1 MANFPITLKL
11 SYAPGLDKIKQE
23 LSTALNSIQAISDK
37 KPIQIKVKIADGSL
51 LAVQKEISAL
61 IGKSSAVSKSLPVN
75 NSTSSKTQSQLQ
87 KQIHDL
93 EQFARIANTAN
104 RAQEFLKK
112 NAEALGNTRSYRKL
126 QAGLQ
131 DLRKILTETNGDAK
145 NLDSVLQNMGK
156 KGQTAVVRTTSAI
169 ADMNEQLRRTGM
181 SGATSLRE
189 ITTLETQLRSTM
201 SAAIKKNPTLVDTQA
216 FKNAEATANSFRK
229 VLEMCSGNAK
239 QLGNALRSAGQDGA
253 NAANNARNIIASLR
267 NEMQRAAKAPDTQA
281 MRSKILKE
289 YNNVVTQGTRNLQNW
304 TRAEHSRNASSREA
318 YAAIKTELLALRQ
331 LYASYQQGATSI
343 TQLGNAT
350 SRFAA
355 SMRKTRTTLVAN
367 GDATRTFA
375 DQLKGLA
382 QNLSY
387 WTSGSA
393 IIMYAVRTIR
403 QMIDTSIELDSAM
416 TQMQIVTRASAA
428 EMEGFGD
435 KAAETAK
442 RIGSSINDFVSSATV
457 FARLGYNMEQSSALA
472 EYTAMLQNVGDIDV
486 SDAQNAITAI
496 IKAFSIND
504 IDEMKSVMDKLV
516 TTGNNFPISVAQI
529 AEGMNN
535 ASSALQAAGNTF
547 EQTVALLTAAN
558 TTVQNASKSST
569 AMRTIAARIR
579 NTKTELDE
587 LGEEM
592 TDATYEELVSALTN
606 ANVAITDVNGEFRS
620 TYDIIA
626 DLAKIWDDLPSM
638 EQAALAKAIA
648 GVRQQSIFYSLVE
661 NFEEAS
667 GAMDAMAESAGALDT
682 AYATYMDS
690 VQAHI
695 NQFKTAFEGLSQSTF
710 SKDFLIDF
718 IDIGTALV
726 SIINKIATI
735 TNQIGGLRTVLVAV
749 LGIIATI
756 YAQTIQ
762 SKAIAF
768 FGNMKTSV
776 TSLITTL
783 RILGLEFSDN
793 LQGSVKNFGKAT
805 SATFKLLATEV
816 GMFQLVLAGV
826 TIALTAAVAI
836 YSKYKQEQQEA
847 HDAAVSNA
855 QAASTLSEELSSL
868 TSKYAYLNKAV
879 ETDDSVKEDLLA
891 TQNELIDKLGLEQYE
906 IDGLIRQYG
915 NLTEAIKHASAERLK
930 LLENDIRAGT
940 NEYEKDLIQAA
951 RPSVFSGN
959 SLNEINAYWGG
970 TDAKTQARNEAAVK
984 ALAKAGYVS
993 ANQTGVYGVG
1003 IHLDGTGEYDLSTVE
1018 GVINAHERLADMMSV
1033 VVEQAG
1039 SENDVFKALSE
1050 QYNSVSEEVNNY
1062 NNSVEQANS
1071 LAVQRVMLERLVGQE
1086 FPKSQEAFDKFKQGM
1101 IVYLASHNTL
1111 VGVAAEDVKDIENI
1125 IDSVLSKEAEF
1136 SDFYNN
1142 QSSPFT
1148 ALTDG
1153 ATAYANA
1160 LNNVPS
1166 IADEIDKASE
1176 SLTTLAKLQD
1186 EVSNGFVISA
1196 DKAMEFAKV
1205 YPEILEGATLSA
1217 DGQIQLNSDVVNSF
1231 IEGKQA
1237 EINSQIDADIAKLQG
1252 EKEVLEGK
1260 VALAQAE
1267 LDLARGVVEGKGE
1280 LTQEEAIYRINAA
1293 NALLRAL
1300 IEAGVKESDAY
1311 KIVCASM
1318 AQNQNEFDTVAAEV
1332 FGNVSSNASSSAY
1345 SMAQAFFLN
1354 SKQSVTSLS
1363 AIAQQAR
1370 KAAIAIKGMLTGEVS
1385 GDGSPVG
1392 VGGGGVSV
1400 AGKLLS
1406 TAKNKVKAK
1415 HAKNLQNQAK
1425 VNLIKG
1431 GNVLG
1436 NFTGADLSYEPI
1448 ANNLEDFITSTQA
1461 DLDNNLRAI
1470 AQIDGQIAALE
1481 AIRARPLSSYL
1492 GSSGSGGSGSGNKG
1506 GSGSGNKGSG
1516 SALKEIEE
1524 YFADIDEYYAAQK
1537 RLESIA
1543 LRMSETQAKLDV
1555 SDNDYEKVALTREL
1569 IETYKEQA
1577 DALEH
1582 LNTLRSATIA
1592 NGAEQLRALGFEVQ
1606 YNAETNE
1613 LYIDN
1618 LDHINELQAESA
1630 GEYKTVEE
1638 ATNALRKDTEELAN
1652 SMESLNKANQEGVDS
1667 MRQVRAEVINSN
1679 KEIIDYLNN
1688 LVKLRHD
1695 LIDLYQ
1701 NVYDSLQSA
1710 ADEYA
1715 ANGFITID
1723 TLQTVL
1729 NLGTQYL
1736 QYLTDENGMLV
1747 INRERI
1753 EAMIAARTQELAVE
1767 QAATYVERLRLA
1779 MQKDSVE
1786 DLNNLLYAT
1795 VDTTDATWDYVYAQL
1810 ATLGLG
1816 SDQYEAALHNINAIR
1831 SLADNAVQSIGRVA
1845 GETTEKLNKMKSGLD
1860 DILKYTMDMLK
1871 QRIND
1876 QIDALK
1882 EMEKTYGD
1890 IIAKRKESLEEAK
1903 KESDYQKSTAKRIS
1917 QIAKIQAKINALALD
1932 DSREAKAQ
1940 RVKLE
1945 EELAELQDG
1954 LAEDQSTHAR
1964 EVQEGLLDDMQK
1976 SYEEE
1981 KEEELKILED
1991 SISSYEKLYRM
2002 AINYIQD
2009 NWDTL
2014 YEELIDWNTE
2024 YGSVLNS
2031 EITSAWD
2038 ACLEAAQRYGSYIS
2052 ALNSIDADISASSG
2066 ETRNDIVSRS
2076 TNNAANTP
2084 NNEAVHEIIKE
2095 MYHNASTWTPGDTT
2109 KAQRNIE
2116 LGERLSAY
2124 GINAV
2129 RNDQNGIWYVDRVG
2143 GEKLFTKYAKYIY
2156 HSGGIAGDSSTP
2168 KQDEVMAV
2176 LKKGEP
2182 VLDKKREQGLYRIVD
2197 FIQLLSSKVGSAMS
2211 VGSLGGALL
2220 SRGAGSYS
2228 PGNALAAVGGAYSF
2242 SPNINVNIN
2251 HNGSLSEN
2259 DAKRYG
2265 RLAADSALKE
2275 LSDAFSKRGISTI
2288 GNSAL

>member
-1 MANFPITLKL
+1 M
-11 SYAPGLDKIKQE
+11 
-23 LSTALNSIQAISDK
+23 
-37 KPIQIKVKIADGSL
+37 
-51 LAVQKEISAL
+51 
-61 IGKSSAVSKSLPVN
+61 
-75 NSTSSKTQSQLQ
+75 
-87 KQIHDL
+87 
-93 EQFARIANTAN
+93 
-104 RAQEFLKK
+104 
-112 NAEALGNTRSYRKL
+112 
-126 QAGLQ
+126 
-131 DLRKILTETNGDAK
+131 
-145 NLDSVLQNMGK
+145 
-156 KGQTAVVRTTSAI
+156 
-169 ADMNEQLRRTGM
+169 
-181 SGATSLRE
+181 
-189 ITTLETQLRSTM
+189 
-201 SAAIKKNPTLVDTQA
+201 
-216 FKNAEATANSFRK
+216 
-229 VLEMCSGNAK
+229 
-239 QLGNALRSAGQDGA
+239 
-253 NAANNARNIIASLR
+253 
-267 NEMQRAAKAPDTQA
+267 
-281 MRSKILKE
+281 
-289 YNNVVTQGTRNLQNW
+289 
-304 TRAEHSRNASSREA
+304 
-318 YAAIKTELLALRQ
+318 
-331 LYASYQQGATSI
+331 
-343 TQLGNAT
+343 
-350 SRFAA
+350 
-355 SMRKTRTTLVAN
+355 
-367 GDATRTFA
+367 
-375 DQLKGLA
+375 
-382 QNLSY
+382 
-387 WTSGSA
+387 
-393 IIMYAVRTIR
+393 
-403 QMIDTSIELDSAM
+403 
-416 TQMQIVTRASAA
+416 
-428 EMEGFGD
+428 
-435 KAAETAK
+435 
-442 RIGSSINDFVSSATV
+442 
-457 FARLGYNMEQSSALA
+457 
-472 EYTAMLQNVGDIDV
+472 
-486 SDAQNAITAI
+486 
-496 IKAFSIND
+496 
-504 IDEMKSVMDKLV
+504 
-516 TTGNNFPISVAQI
+516 NNFPISVAQI

-592 TDATYEELVSALTN
+592 TDATYEELVSALTD

-626 DLAKIWDDLPSM
+626 DLAKIWGDLPSM

-783 RILGLEFSDN
+783 RILGLEFSGN

-930 LLENDIRAGT
+930 FLENDIRAGT

-959 SLNEINAYWGG
+959 SLNDISAYWGG

-984 ALAKAGYVS
+984 ALANAGYVS
-993 ANQTGVYGVG
+993 ANQTGVSGVG
-1003 IHLDGTGEYDLSTVE
+1003 IHLDGTGEYDLSTAE
-1018 GVINAHERLADMMSV
+1018 GIINSQQRLADMMSI
-1033 VVEQAG
+1033 VVERAG
-1039 SENDVFKALSE
+1039 SENDVFKALSK

-1062 NNSVEQANS
+1062 NNSVEQANG
-1071 LAVQRVMLERLVGQE
+1071 LAIQRVMLERLVGQE
-1086 FPKSQEAFDKFKQGM
+1086 FPKSQEAFDEFKQGM
-1101 IVYLASHNTL
+1101 IEYLSNHNTL
-1111 VGVAAEDVKDIENI
+1111 VGVAAEDVENIENI

-1142 QSSPFT
+1142 QASPFT
-1148 ALTDG
+1148 ALVDG

-1160 LNNVPS
+1160 LSNVPS
-1166 IADEIDKASE
+1166 IADEIDKVSE
-1176 SLTTLAKLQD
+1176 SLTTLANLQN
-1186 EVSNGFVISA
+1186 EVSNGFVMSA

-1267 LDLARGVVEGKGE
+1267 LDLAREVVEGKSE

-1293 NALLRAL
+1293 NALLQAL
-1300 IEAGVKESDAY
+1300 IEAGVSESDAY
-1311 KIVCASM
+1311 KLVCASM
-1318 AQNQNEFDTVAAEV
+1318 AKNQTEFDKVAAEV
-1332 FGNVSSNASSSAY
+1332 FGNVSGNASSAAY
-1345 SMAQAFFLN
+1345 GMAQSFFLN
-1354 SKQSVTSLS
+1354 SKQSTISLS
-1363 AIAQQAR
+1363 AIAKQAH
-1370 KAAIAIKGMLTGEVS
+1370 KVATAIKGMLKGEVV
-1385 GDGSPVG
+1385 GDDSPVG
-1392 VGGGGVSV
+1392 VGGGGV
-1400 AGKLLS
+1400 
-1406 TAKNKVKAK
+1406 TALGAK
-1415 HAKNLQNQAK
+1415 IKSRVDAKQSSQQAK
-1425 VNLIKG
+1425 IDATQAAKTRFASSGTNI
-1431 GNVLG
+1431 LG
-1436 NFTGADLSYEPI
+1436 NFTGADIAYSPI

-1461 DLDNNLRAI
+1461 DLDNNMRAI

-1779 MQKDSVE
+1779 MQKDSIE

-1810 ATLGLG
+1810 AALGLG

-1964 EVQEGLLDDMQK
+1964 EVQEELLDDMQK

-1981 KEEELKILED
+1981 KEEEIKILED

-2002 AINYIQD
+2002 AIEYIQD

-2014 YEELIDWNTE
+2014 YEELIEWNTE

-2038 ACLEAAQRYGSYIS
+2038 ACLEAAQRYGSYVS

-2095 MYHNASTWTPGDTT
+2095 MYDNTKNWTDGDNAKS
-2109 KAQRNIE
+2109 QRNLE
-2116 LGERLSAY
+2116 LGAQLAAY
-2124 GINAV
+2124 GITAV
-2129 RNDQNGIWYVDRVG
+2129 RNNANGVWYVDHIG
-2143 GEKLFTKYAKYIY
+2143 GEKLFHKYAKYTY